1 MTGGASAH
9 SARRGKGNNVSTLSV
24 TSEIGPLRKILLH
37 RPGEEIRRMTPG
49 MRQQL
54 LFDDILYLDLARR
67 EHEAFRRL
75 MSIVAP
81 ADGILELEDLLTE
94 ILADEQTRRSL
105 IDDVCALEGAPDDI
119 RYRLLAE
126 NPADLAGRLLAGWE
140 KPVAGGSLAGALDT
154 YPYTLPPCPNMM
166 FMRDPAVVVGD
177 GVVLAQMARP
187 ARRREPLLM
196 RYIFT
201 RHPLFAAGGA
211 EPPLWFDRLQSEQIG
226 RLHAAGGHDPYTVE
240 GGDILVVRPDLLLVG
255 ASERTTNEGIDMLAR
270 ELRRRGSPVRTIYAV
285 IMPKQRRTM
294 HLDTIFTILSHDE
307 CLVYPPLI
315 LPGGGQQVG
324 IVRLSRNGR
333 GDLRAVPEH
342 RSLVECLQDELGRP
356 IRAIPCGGASRLY
369 QDREQWT
376 DGANAFALRPGLIIG
391 YERNEQTFKAL
402 QSAGYRLV
410 DQEDLV
416 RWQPDPAEPG
426 GGRWH
431 ENTARIEEIRARPD
445 RKYAIKISGLEL
457 SRARGGPRCM
467 TMPLERAPYEM

>member
-1 MTGGASAH
+1 M
-9 SARRGKGNNVSTLSV
+9 STLSV

-75 MSIVAP
+75 MSIIAP
-81 ADGILELEDLLTE
+81 ADGILEVEDLLTE

-126 NPADLAGRLLAGWE
+126 NPAELAVRLLAGWE

-166 FMRDPAVVVGD
+166 FMRDPAVVVGS

-211 EPPLWFDRLQSEQIG
+211 EPPLWFDRLQSEQI
-226 RLHAAGGHDPYTVE
+226 AASTPRRGHDPYTVE
-240 GGDILVVRPDLLLVG
+240 GGDILGDSARPAAG
-255 ASERTTNEGIDMLAR
+255 RGQRAHEQRGHRHAR
-270 ELRRRGSPVRTIYAV
+270 PRIAPPRQPRAHHLRGDHAQPALHHAPRHHFHHA
-285 IMPKQRRTM
+285 
-294 HLDTIFTILSHDE
+294 LSHDE

-315 LPGGGQQVG
+315 MPGGGEQVG
-324 IVRLSRNGR
+324 IVRISRDADGRLSCS
-333 GDLRAVPEH
+333 PMH
-342 RSLVECLQDELGRP
+342 KSLVEPAWKMSWAGRINP
-356 IRAIPCGGASRLY
+356 SSAGHQPPLPGARAVDRRRERLCAAPRP
-369 QDREQWT
+369 DPR
-376 DGANAFALRPGLIIG
+376 LRAQ
-391 YERNEQTFKAL
+391 RADFKAL
-402 QSAGYRLV
+402 T
-410 DQEDLV
+410 
-416 RWQPDPAEPG
+416 EP
-426 GGRWH
+426 
-431 ENTARIEEIRARPD
+431 RATG
-445 RKYAIKISGLEL
+445 S
-457 SRARGGPRCM
+457 
-467 TMPLERAPYEM
+467 